1 MPSTLKPSTHLKQ
14 DALWSIQAGTVQDRR
29 DAPDSA
35 GWYRQGDGARG
46 VWRGYSA
53 ARYVGRRR
61 AAQPACPCANR
72 GHRHEPGGGVARRG
86 GGGDSGGSGGGRRDG
101 RRARPPAGGSDFA
114 RQQILAHDK
123 VVYHG
128 HAIAAVAASNAHVA
142 AEAARLIEV
151 EYDVLPHVLTAPD
164 AMRAD
169 APILHECLRT
179 NELGVLGD
187 VPTNVASHSQ
197 IQRGDVEAGFADAA
211 VVVER
216 RFVTQTVHQGYIE
229 PHTATAQWNAG
240 GHLQIWCSTQGSHSA
255 P

>member
-1 MPSTLKPSTHLKQ
+1 MRTLQ
-14 DALWSIQAGTVQDRR
+14 RRRR
-29 DAPDSA
+29 D
-35 GWYRQGDGARG
+35 
-46 VWRGYSA
+46 
-53 ARYVGRRR
+53 
-61 AAQPACPCANR
+61 
-72 GHRHEPGGGVARRG
+72 
-86 GGGDSGGSGGGRRDG
+86 
-101 RRARPPAGGSDFA
+101 
-114 RQQILAHDK
+114 
-123 VVYHG
+123 
-128 HAIAAVAASNAHVA
+128 
-142 AEAARLIEV
+142 LIEV

-211 VVVER
+211 AVVER

-240 GHLQIWCSTQGSHSA
+240 GHLHDLVQHAGQPLDTGAGGRA
-255 P
+255 PATAACRRLR